1 MIVIKLLHLRQTP
14 LTAGTSS
21 SSSCHSNTAVKNSV
35 PDTCEINMV
44 NRVNMIKIV
53 NMINMVNMVNKVNMV
68 NMVNCRIGE
77 YRMVSD
83 LDFDYGRLS
92 C

>member
-1 MIVIKLLHLRQTP
+1 MLHLRQTP

-21 SSSCHSNTAVKNSV
+21 SSSCHSKTAVKNSV

-44 NRVNMIKIV
+44 N
-53 NMINMVNMVNKVNMV
+53 MVNMVIVMS
-68 NMVNCRIGE
+68 RIGE
-77 YRMVSD
+77 YWMVSD
-83 LDFDYGRLS
+83 PDFDYGPCSLS

>member
-1 MIVIKLLHLRQTP
+1 MLHLRQTP

-44 NRVNMIKIV
+44 NMIKMV
-53 NMINMVNMVNKVNMV
+53 NMINMVNMVIVMS
-68 NMVNCRIGE
+68 RIGE
-77 YRMVSD
+77 YWMVSD
-83 LDFDYGRLS
+83 PDFDYGPCSLS